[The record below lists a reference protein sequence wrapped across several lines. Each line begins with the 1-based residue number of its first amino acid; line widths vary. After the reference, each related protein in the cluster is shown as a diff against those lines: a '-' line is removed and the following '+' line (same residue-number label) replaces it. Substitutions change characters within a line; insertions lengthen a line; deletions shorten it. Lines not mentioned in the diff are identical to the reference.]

1 MQLIKV
7 KVVEESK
14 GILEYFDDDKK
25 IFETEAFLGRNGVT
39 TNKKEGDLKTP
50 IGTFNLGI
58 VFGTHDIQKEFQIQY
73 IQINENLYWVD
84 DVNSRYYNLL
94 VDVQKVSKDWG
105 SAEHLSDYPK
115 QYEYAIE
122 IKTNQENVP
131 GNGSAIFLHCSV
143 KKSTAGCVAIE
154 REKMLEI
161 LKNLKENTLISIE

>member
-1 MQLIKV
+1 MYKRYQ
-7 KVVEESK
+7 
-14 GILEYFDDDKK
+14 
-25 IFETEAFLGRNGVT
+25 
-39 TNKKEGDLKTP
+39 KT
-50 IGTFNLGI
+50 G
-58 VFGTHDIQKEFQIQY
+58 K
-73 IQINENLYWVD
+73 
-84 DVNSRYYNLL
+84 
-94 VDVQKVSKDWG
+94 
-105 SAEHLSDYPK
+105 SAEHLSDYPR